1 MCGRFVITDYKA
13 SIRDAFSVEETS
25 QDELKPSWNV
35 TPMQGIPFV
44 SEQLREGTLVRRLE
58 IARWG
63 LVPVWSKD
71 PKAAGARM
79 INARSETVTE
89 KPSFRT
95 AAAKRRSIIPAN
107 GYHEWQKNED
117 GTKTPHYLHGEDED
131 QLLGFAGL
139 YEFWADPTKPED
151 ADDKWLVTAT
161 ILTRAAH
168 DALGHIHDRTPV
180 IIPKDLQ
187 DQWLDPT
194 MTKRDQVQHFIDT
207 IPEPNL
213 VPRIVGKEV
222 GSVRNNGPDLVAP
235 VS

>member
-1 MCGRFVITDYKA
+1 
-13 SIRDAFSVEETS
+13 
-25 QDELKPSWNV
+25 
-35 TPMQGIPFV
+35 
-44 SEQLREGTLVRRLE
+44 
-58 IARWG
+58 
-63 LVPVWSKD
+63 
-71 PKAAGARM
+71 M

-95 AAAKRRSIIPAN
+95 AATKRRALIPAN
-107 GYHEWQKNED
+107 GYYEWQKNED

-139 YEFWADPTKPED
+139 YEFWADPTKAED
-151 ADDKWLVTAT
+151 AEDKWLVTAT

-194 MTKRDQVQHFIDT
+194 MTERGQVQHFLDT

-213 VPRIVGKEV
+213 IPRIVGKDV
-222 GSVRNNGPDLVAP
+222 GSVRNNGPELIAP
-235 VS
+235 VPKDQAS